1 MVLPSEK
8 ETFVAVGPSGGVKSA
23 NIRAASLVRVVCV
36 CVCGIVLFFLGW
48 CWFLGGVGSSWG
60 GGVRVGN
67 CRRGG

>member
-1 MVLPSEK
+1 MQTLEPRALSEC
-8 ETFVAVGPSGGVKSA
+8 G
-23 NIRAASLVRVVCV
+23 VCV